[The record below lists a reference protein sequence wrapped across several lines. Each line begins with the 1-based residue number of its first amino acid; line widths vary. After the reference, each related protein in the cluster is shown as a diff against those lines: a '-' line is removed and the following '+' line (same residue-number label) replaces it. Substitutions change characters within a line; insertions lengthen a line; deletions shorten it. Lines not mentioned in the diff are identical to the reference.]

1 MSCRSAQNI
10 ATLPP
15 AKFGESSGQ
24 GTLMKVHATHL
35 YSTAEFHPAPVQK
48 FRPGSG
54 LALTNQNL
62 PNKAGTCPTLSTTF
76 VVQYSKRF
84 PFIQAFSNGRFSNSK
99 TAYHQCRATF
109 LTSRSTRQKDPFKQS
124 RDSCHR
130 LYTVGR

>member
-62 PNKAGTCPTLSTTF
+62 PNKAGTNVIWCF
-76 VVQYSKRF
+76 M
-84 PFIQAFSNGRFSNSK
+84 SNDQKILEFQIERVCSNLRRTVRSIDS
-99 TAYHQCRATF
+99 
-109 LTSRSTRQKDPFKQS
+109 SRRW
-124 RDSCHR
+124 
-130 LYTVGR
+130 